1 VKCPEG
7 HDRKAKV
14 SGVKLSKYFGI
25 VIRKDALER
34 QSVDTDSLCQV
45 MDAEKPYDEDATL
58 ISFGPHFG
66 AESADEFMSRLRK
79 LGLIYLDD
87 FFVLWDDV
95 PEWIEFRVAI
105 DPKHSVQ
112 F

>member
-1 VKCPEG
+1 M
-7 HDRKAKV
+7 

-25 VIRKDALER
+25 VIRQDALQR
-34 QSVDTDSLCQV
+34 QAVDIDSLCQV
-45 MDAEKPYDEDATL
+45 MDTDKPYDHDLTL
-58 ISFGPHFG
+58 VSFGPHFG

-79 LGLIYLDD
+79 LGLVYLDD

-95 PEWIEFRVAI
+95 PEWLEFRVSI
-105 DPKHSVQ
+105 DPKHDDR